1 MEKRVCRGRRAD
13 LNSRVVLWPA
23 NLRFC
28 SNLRRQ
34 RHALL
39 LELLVLGLELVVRA
53 LGDASEEKGRVTL
66 WD

>member
-13 LNSRVVLWPA
+13 LNSQIVLWPG

-39 LELLVLGLELVVRA
+39 LQLLVLGLELVVRA
-53 LGDASEEKGRVTL
+53 LGDPREEKGKATL